1 MLPCKSLWF
10 IDKKNSLYKNNPEL
24 TITINGLNIL
34 MSLVGLQSTSDG
46 KKIWKI
52 KLKIGKRIT
61 KHMRVCWKHFV
72 DEDFVPLV
80 CWFDGLFLCDSFEV
94 RYAAQQ

>member
-1 MLPCKSLWF
+1 
-10 IDKKNSLYKNNPEL
+10 
-24 TITINGLNIL
+24 
-34 MSLVGLQSTSDG
+34 MSLVGMQSKSDG

-72 DEDFVPLV
+72 DKDLDFVPLV
-80 CWFDGLFLCDSFEV
+80 CWFGRTVHLFDSFEV

>member
-1 MLPCKSLWF
+1 M
-10 IDKKNSLYKNNPEL
+10 
-24 TITINGLNIL
+24 NGLNIL
-34 MSLVGLQSTSDG
+34 MSLVGIHSTFDG

-72 DEDFVPLV
+72 DEDFVHWFVGLMIWTSLV
-80 CWFDGLFLCDSFEV
+80 FV
-94 RYAAQQ
+94 

>member
-1 MLPCKSLWF
+1 MNNELRISILFSVIVVYNLFSSLKYT
-10 IDKKNSLYKNNPEL
+10 ILY
-24 TITINGLNIL
+24 
-34 MSLVGLQSTSDG
+34 
-46 KKIWKI
+46 WKI

-80 CWFDGLFLCDSFEV
+80 CWFDGLDALFTCLIVS
-94 RYAAQQ
+94 RLGMPHSNKYSTLKQLPP

>member
-1 MLPCKSLWF
+1 
-10 IDKKNSLYKNNPEL
+10 
-24 TITINGLNIL
+24 
-34 MSLVGLQSTSDG
+34 VQSTSDG

-80 CWFDGLFLCDSFEV
+80 CWFDGLDALFTWGSI
-94 RYAAQQ
+94 

>member
-1 MLPCKSLWF
+1 MMLILLDSNIRNSVCTPAKLPCRRVEVG
-10 IDKKNSLYKNNPEL
+10 YE
-24 TITINGLNIL
+24 ITINGFYIL
-34 MSLVGLQSTSDG
+34 MSLVGIQSTSDG

-52 KLKIGKRIT
+52 KLKIGERIT

-80 CWFDGLFLCDSFEV
+80 WTHCPLV
-94 RYAAQQ
+94 

>member
-1 MLPCKSLWF
+1 
-10 IDKKNSLYKNNPEL
+10 
-24 TITINGLNIL
+24 
-34 MSLVGLQSTSDG
+34 MSLVGMQSTSDG

-52 KLKIGKRIT
+52 QIKIGRRII

-80 CWFDGLFLCDSFEV
+80 SWFGRTVHLFLFDSFEV

>member
-1 MLPCKSLWF
+1 
-10 IDKKNSLYKNNPEL
+10 
-24 TITINGLNIL
+24 
-34 MSLVGLQSTSDG
+34 MSLVGMQSTSDG

-80 CWFDGLFLCDSFEV
+80 CWFDGLDALPHSNKCSTLKQLPP
-94 RYAAQQ
+94 RRSITWGSI

>member
-1 MLPCKSLWF
+1 M
-10 IDKKNSLYKNNPEL
+10 
-24 TITINGLNIL
+24 
-34 MSLVGLQSTSDG
+34 QSTSDG

-80 CWFDGLFLCDSFEV
+80 CWFDGLDHRQLNYSKTVKWDYIFGDAKVTRSTHYV
-94 RYAAQQ
+94 

>member
-1 MLPCKSLWF
+1 
-10 IDKKNSLYKNNPEL
+10 
-24 TITINGLNIL
+24 
-34 MSLVGLQSTSDG
+34 MSLVGMQSTSDG

-72 DEDFVPLV
+72 DEDFVPLL
-80 CWFDGLFLCDSFEV
+80 CWFHGLDALFICFCLIVSRLGMPHSNKCSTLKQLPPRRSITWGRARANSHD
-94 RYAAQQ
+94 R

>member
-1 MLPCKSLWF
+1 
-10 IDKKNSLYKNNPEL
+10 
-24 TITINGLNIL
+24 LNIL
-34 MSLVGLQSTSDG
+34 MSLVGMQSTSDG

-61 KHMRVCWKHFV
+61 KHMRVCWKHFG

-80 CWFDGLFLCDSFEV
+80 CWFDGLDALFSLHLFLFDSFEV

>member
-1 MLPCKSLWF
+1 
-10 IDKKNSLYKNNPEL
+10 
-24 TITINGLNIL
+24 
-34 MSLVGLQSTSDG
+34 MSLVGMQSTFDG

-72 DEDFVPLV
+72 DEDFVPLLGMPNSNE
-80 CWFDGLFLCDSFEV
+80 CSTLKQLPPRRSITWGSI
-94 RYAAQQ
+94 

>member
-1 MLPCKSLWF
+1 
-10 IDKKNSLYKNNPEL
+10 
-24 TITINGLNIL
+24 
-34 MSLVGLQSTSDG
+34 MSLVGMQSTSDG

-52 KLKIGKRIT
+52 KLKTGRRIT

-80 CWFDGLFLCDSFEV
+80 CWFGRTVHLFDSFEV
-94 RYAAQQ
+94 TYAAQQ

>member
-1 MLPCKSLWF
+1 M
-10 IDKKNSLYKNNPEL
+10 
-24 TITINGLNIL
+24 
-34 MSLVGLQSTSDG
+34 QSTSDG

-72 DEDFVPLV
+72 PLV
-80 CWFDGLFLCDSFEV
+80 CWFVGRTVHLFLFDSFEV